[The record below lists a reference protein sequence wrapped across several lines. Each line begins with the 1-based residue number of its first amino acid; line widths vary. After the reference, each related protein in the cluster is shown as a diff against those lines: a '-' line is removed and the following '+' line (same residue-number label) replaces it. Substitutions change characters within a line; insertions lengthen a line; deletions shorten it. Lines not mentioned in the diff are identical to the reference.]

1 MENKVERWWDGSA
14 ILCLIAG
21 IWIVVWRIQA
31 TAWTRELYRLE
42 TLVVIGFLLGMF
54 LGKSRFNSRIVAWM
68 GVFYTC
74 FFITWQLGMT
84 LGEDIQWPER
94 LASVSGRLVFSLNL
108 FFHNKPV
115 QDPLLFLALMSLLY
129 WLISFTAS
137 YQLVRKGRPW
147 VALFIAAV
155 TLVTIDFYDRDFAQR
170 AWFDGT
176 FFLLALMLISRVFF
190 LHSRKEWDERG
201 AVLDPEVG
209 LNVGGTVFIGGIIV
223 ILIAWNFPFFSEVF
237 QPGSAAQE
245 RTNIA
250 WDNIR
255 NRLGNIVAGLSGRPV
270 DKATAFPNQIDLG
283 TGQVLGDDLIF
294 TVNTPA
300 KKPDGIRYYWRG
312 YSYDHYSL
320 GYWRSTQ
327 EIDETKTPRE
337 WNFNQPN
344 WIGRQYI
351 TFTFTPESSLQ
362 RTIFAPD
369 IPVSASR
376 TSRVLRVNLP
386 EVNDLVSIQADTP
399 LQPGENFNVVS
410 WVSTPT
416 VEQLLAAG
424 REYPDWVTSRYLQ
437 LPPELPGRIKDLALA
452 ITSGKPTQYDQVM
465 AITTYLRRTITFQ
478 DIIPNPPANR
488 EPIDWFLFD
497 YKKGFCNY
505 YASAEVL
512 LLRSIGIPARLAVG
526 YAEGAAD
533 QAGVSFKIKAHDSHA
548 WPEVYFTNA
557 GWVEFEPTASQPAT
571 NLPQGTGA
579 AVNSG
584 GNQNFEPKLNE
595 PRFGPGL
602 PSGSLANNAEN
613 PIGPGFFME
622 QFGFPALIT
631 GLILGLI
638 ILFWIE
644 WQRTRLHLLPVW
656 TVSAMRRRGLSV
668 PNWLEQWAWRVQL
681 SQMEWMYLQMSW
693 MFNILGRRVLTGQT
707 PSERSEVL
715 VHMLPSCKES
725 AHAFLEEYLK
735 AEYSPHS
742 ANFLKARQ
750 ATRELWKKVLF
761 AWFSR
766 ITGL

>member
-1 MENKVERWWDGSA
+1 MENKVERWWDASA
-14 ILCLIAG
+14 ILSLIAA

-31 TAWTRELYRLE
+31 TAWTRDLYRLE
-42 TLVVIGFLLGMF
+42 TLVVIAFLLGLF
-54 LGKSRFNSRIVAWM
+54 LGKSRFNSRLTAWM

-74 FFITWQLGMT
+74 FFITWQLGLS

-94 LASVSGRLVFSLNL
+94 LVSVSGRLVYSLNL

-115 QDPLLFLALMSLLY
+115 LDPLLFLALMGLLY

-137 YQLVRKGRPW
+137 YQLVRNGRPW

-155 TLVTIDFYDRDFAQR
+155 ALVAIDFYDRDFALR
-170 AWFDGT
+170 AWFDGI

-223 ILIAWNFPFFSEVF
+223 ILIAWNFPFFSEAL
-237 QPGSAAQE
+237 QPGTVAQE

-255 NRLGNIVAGLSGRPV
+255 NRLGNLVAGLRGKPV
-270 DKATAFPNQIDLG
+270 YEATAYPNQINLG
-283 TGQVLGDDLIF
+283 TGKVLGDDLIF
-294 TVNTPA
+294 TVNTSA
-300 KKPDGIRYYWRG
+300 KKPEGKRYYWRG
-312 YSYDHYSL
+312 YSYDHYAL

-327 EIDETKTPRE
+327 EIVETKTPRE
-337 WNFNQPN
+337 WNYNQPN
-344 WIGRQYI
+344 WIGRQYLI
-351 TFTFTPESSLQ
+351 FSFTPESSLQ

-376 TSRVLRVNLP
+376 TSRVLRVNLLD
-386 EVNDLVSIQADTP
+386 VNDLVSIQADTP
-399 LQPGENFNVVS
+399 LQPGENFDVVS
-410 WVSTPT
+410 WVSAPT
-416 VEQLLAAG
+416 VEQLLAAD
-424 REYPDWVTSRYLQ
+424 RKYPDWVTGRYLQ
-437 LPPELPGRIKDLALA
+437 LPPDMPGRIKDLAIA
-452 ITSGKPTQYDQVM
+452 ITNGEQTQYDQVM
-465 AITTYLRRTITFQ
+465 AITSYLRRTIIYQ
-478 DIIPNPPANR
+478 DVIPNPPANR

-512 LLRSIGIPARLAVG
+512 LLRSIGIPARLAIG
-526 YAEGAAD
+526 YAEGTGD
-533 QAGVSFKIKAHDSHA
+533 GDGISFKIKAHDSHA

-557 GWVEFEPTASQPAT
+557 GWVEFEPTASQPT
-571 NLPQGTGA
+571 TSLPQGSGA
-579 AVNSG
+579 ALNSG
-584 GNQNFEPKLNE
+584 DNQYLEPNLKE
-595 PRFGPGL
+595 PRFAPGL
-602 PSGSLANNAEN
+602 AAGPLSNDAGNPSG
-613 PIGPGFFME
+613 PRFFME
-622 QFGFPALIT
+622 RFGFPVLIT
-631 GLILGLI
+631 GLTLGL
-638 ILFWIE
+638 LSFLWFG

-656 TVSAMRRRGLSV
+656 TVTAMHRRGLTV

-681 SQMEWMYLQMSW
+681 SQIEWMYLQMSW
-693 MFNILGRRVLTGQT
+693 MLYILGKRVITGQT

-715 VHMLPSCKES
+715 AHMLPSSKES
-725 AHAFLEEYLK
+725 VHTFLEEYHK

-742 ANFLKARQ
+742 ANFPKARR
-750 ATRELWKKVLF
+750 ANRDVWKKVLL

>member
-1 MENKVERWWDGSA
+1 MENKVERWWDASA
-14 ILCLIAG
+14 ILSLIAA

-31 TAWTRELYRLE
+31 TAWTKDLYRLE
-42 TLVVIGFLLGMF
+42 TLVVIAFLLGLF
-54 LGKSRFNSRIVAWM
+54 LGKSRFNSRLTAWM

-74 FFITWQLGMT
+74 FFITWQLGLT

-94 LASVSGRLVFSLNL
+94 LVSVFGRLVYSLNL
-108 FFHNKPV
+108 FFHNKPI

-137 YQLVRKGRPW
+137 YQLVRNGRPW
-147 VALFIAAV
+147 AALFIAAV
-155 TLVTIDFYDRDFAQR
+155 ALVAIDFYDRDFTLR
-170 AWFDGT
+170 AWYDGI

-201 AVLDPEVG
+201 TVLDPEVG

-223 ILIAWNFPFFSEVF
+223 ILIAWNFPFFSEAL
-237 QPGSAAQE
+237 QPGTAAQE

-255 NRLGNIVAGLSGRPV
+255 NRLGNIVAGLRGIPV
-270 DKATAFPNQIDLG
+270 YEATTYLNQINLG
-283 TGQVLGDDLIF
+283 TGKVLGDDLIF
-294 TVNTPA
+294 TVNASA
-300 KKPDGIRYYWRG
+300 KKPEGIRYYWRG
-312 YSYDHYSL
+312 YSYDHYAL

-327 EIDETKTPRE
+327 EIVETKTPRE
-337 WNFNQPN
+337 WNYTQPN
-344 WIGRQYI
+344 WIGRQYL
-351 TFTFTPESSLQ
+351 TFSFTPESSLQ

-369 IPVSASR
+369 IPVSTSR
-376 TSRVLRVNLP
+376 TSRVVRVNMLD
-386 EVNDLVSIQADTP
+386 VNDLVSIQADTP

-416 VEQLLAAG
+416 VEQLLAAD
-424 REYPDWVTSRYLQ
+424 RKYPDWVTARYLQ
-437 LPPELPGRIKDLALA
+437 LPSDMPGRIKDLAIA
-452 ITSGKPTQYDQVM
+452 ITTGQQTQYDQVM

-478 DIIPNPPANR
+478 DVIPNPPANR

-526 YAEGAAD
+526 YAEGTSD
-533 QAGVSFKIKAHDSHA
+533 QDGISFEIKAHDSHA

-571 NLPQGTGA
+571 SLPKGSGA
-579 AVNSG
+579 ALNSG
-584 GNQNFEPKLNE
+584 DYQNFEQYLNE
-595 PRFGPGL
+595 PRFAPGL
-602 PSGSLANNAEN
+602 PAGPLSNDAGNPGSLR
-613 PIGPGFFME
+613 FFME
-622 QFGFPALIT
+622 RFGFPVLFT
-631 GLILGLI
+631 GLTLGLLI
-638 ILFWIE
+638 FLWFE
-644 WQRTRLHLLPVW
+644 WKRTRLHLLPVW
-656 TVSAMRRRGLSV
+656 TVTAMRRRGLFV
-668 PNWLEQWAWRVQL
+668 PNWLEQWAWRAQL

-693 MFNILGRRVLTGQT
+693 MLKILGRRVITGQT

-715 VHMLPSCKES
+715 AHMLPSGKES
-725 AHAFLEEYLK
+725 VHAFLEEYLK
-735 AEYSPHS
+735 SEYSPHS
-742 ANFLKARQ
+742 ANFLKARH
-750 ATRELWKKVLF
+750 ANRDVWKKVLL

-766 ITGL
+766 VRGL